1 MAKQGSHKPTSAA
14 QERHGAAVGL
24 KDQVNGLMD
33 TTIDLRR
40 NLHKWPE
47 IGNTLPKTREQV
59 LSALEGLPLDITL
72 HKTTSGIAAM
82 LTGDKPG
89 PTVMLRG
96 DMDALPMPEDT
107 GLDFA
112 SKTENCMH
120 ACGQIY
126 ARRRFARRGKTQRR
140 Q

>member
-1 MAKQGSHKPTSAA
+1 MAKTTANTPATAA
-14 QERHGAAVGL
+14 QERHGAASGL
-24 KDQVNGLMD
+24 KDQVGGLMD
-33 TTIDLRR
+33 ATIALRR
-40 NLHKWPE
+40 ELHKWPE

-72 HKTTSGIAAM
+72 HQTTSGIAAM

-107 GLDFA
+107 DLDFA
-112 SKTENCMH
+112 SKTKNCMH
-120 ACGQIY
+120 A
-126 ARRRFARRGKTQRR
+126 
-140 Q
+140 